1 MKAAENM
8 RMVLRGK
15 PGMDSCMWE
24 SSAQSWSRLERGQR
38 KERMKQLSQSRADMV
53 ADVSGGES
61 QVRCCEEQYCIGT

>member
-24 SSAQSWSRLERGQR
+24 SSAQSWSRLERAEKGKSLDPR
-38 KERMKQLSQSRADMV
+38 EKPICTV
-53 ADVSGGES
+53 
-61 QVRCCEEQYCIGT
+61 